1 MDTRDLAVLVHA
13 AGSGSLSAAARRLEL
28 TPMVASRR
36 LAALER
42 QLGVRLMHR
51 TTRAVSLTPE
61 GETAPTTLQK
71 DEKAASARSVG
82 IAESRA
88 AAAQEQKNNTNRNQP
103 QGK

>member
-1 MDTRDLAVLVHA
+1 MMKKNPHIRK
-13 AGSGSLSAAARRLEL
+13 G
-28 TPMVASRR
+28 
-36 LAALER
+36 LER
-42 QLGVRLMHR
+42 AGF
-51 TTRAVSLTPE
+51 TGGWLTPE
-61 GETAPTTLQK
+61 GEAAPMELQK